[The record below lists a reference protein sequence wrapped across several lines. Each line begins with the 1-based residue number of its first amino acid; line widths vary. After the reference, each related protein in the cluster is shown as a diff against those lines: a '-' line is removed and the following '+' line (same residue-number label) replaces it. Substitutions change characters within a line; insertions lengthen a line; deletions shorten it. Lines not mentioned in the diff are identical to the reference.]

1 MWHLANFLT
10 THDVNRLFIS
20 RLLECPKMVAN
31 RNDRGNF
38 VNQPKTKKMLHFR
51 SALSNKYLILVIVDL
66 LMMGILI
73 ANLSLIL
80 FDWIFTVGFVNVLL
94 QDYLPGFFQLYQENI
109 HEQFQTIDLVFVII
123 FLSEFVLSWIYAI
136 IKGSYSKWFFYP
148 FFHWYDLIG
157 CIPVGSIRFLR
168 VLRIFSILTRLQSVG
183 IIDLRKTA
191 VFAQIKKYYEII
203 MEEISDRVIVNI
215 LSGVQDELKDGGE
228 VMDRIIDR
236 VIKPRQ
242 DVITTWISRRVGHV
256 ISEGVMLRRHQIHDY
271 VKEVVNAGLQNN
283 QDIRALTQIPVM
295 GKVIAESMEKT
306 ISNVINNIIDTIL
319 ADLGSEKN
327 KILVHD
333 VSNVLMEVLEYK
345 DEEDNLNRL
354 VTDVAM
360 EVVEEVKKHVKVKK
374 WLVREQSEKGLKE
387 SERLGLELL
396 LADE

>member
-1 MWHLANFLT
+1 
-10 THDVNRLFIS
+10 
-20 RLLECPKMVAN
+20 MVAN

-38 VNQPKTKKMLHFR
+38 VNQPITNKMLHFR

-66 LMMGILI
+66 SMMGILI

-80 FDWIFTVGFVNVLL
+80 FDWIFTVGFFNTLL
-94 QDYLPGFFQLYQENI
+94 QDYLPGFFYLYKVNI
-109 HEQFQTIDLVFVII
+109 HEHFQTIDLAFVVI
-123 FLSEFVLSWIYAI
+123 FLSEFILSWIYAI

-157 CIPVGSIRFLR
+157 CIPVGSMRFLR
-168 VLRIFSILTRLQSVG
+168 VLRIFSILTRLQNIG
-183 IIDLRKTA
+183 IIDLKKTA

-203 MEEISDRVIVNI
+203 MEEISDRVIINI
-215 LSGVQDELKDGGE
+215 LSSVQDELKDGGE
-228 VMDRIIDR
+228 VMDRIIER
-236 VIKPRQ
+236 VVKPRQ

-256 ISEGVMLRRHQIHDY
+256 LSEGVMLRRHQIHNY

-283 QDIRALTQIPVM
+283 KDIRTLTHIPVM
-295 GKVIAESMEKT
+295 GKVIAESIEKT
-306 ISNVINNIIDTIL
+306 ISNVINNMIDTIL

-327 KILVHD
+327 KVLVHD
-333 VSNVLMEVLEYK
+333 ISNVLMEVLEYK
-345 DEEDNLNRL
+345 DEEENLNRL

-360 EVVEEVKKHVKVKK
+360 EVVEEVKKQVKVKK
-374 WLVREQSEKGLKE
+374 WLVRAQSEKGLKE